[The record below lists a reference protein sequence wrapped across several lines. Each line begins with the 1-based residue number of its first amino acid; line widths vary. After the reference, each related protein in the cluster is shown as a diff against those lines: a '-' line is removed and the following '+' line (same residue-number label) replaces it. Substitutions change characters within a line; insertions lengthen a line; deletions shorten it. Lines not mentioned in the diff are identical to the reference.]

1 MKISDH
7 QLRLNII
14 QAWSLWIKEITERRY
29 RGEIWYA
36 SDVTLMF
43 NHIPGTFRQKW
54 MVMADEADRV
64 YSTLIRHVV
73 HNPRSPSQA
82 AKLPIWIVAPDYPVK
97 KQRGM
102 SAKAVLAEVKI
113 NGGLH
118 LNGIMV
124 TRIDTRL
131 RVPLNMHFDPNGEN
145 YDHYVKERYPLR
157 RIHAVPV
164 EETPKVMADYTLKSL
179 KWRIPDLD
187 HILIFPK
194 TLCELPPRPKARQS
208 LGLSGRVFS

>member
-7 QLRLNII
+7 QLRLSII
-14 QAWSLWIKEITERRY
+14 QAWSSWIKEITERRY

-64 YSTLIRHVV
+64 YSKLILRQEVV
-73 HNPRSPSQA
+73 YNPRSKSQA

-97 KQRGM
+97 KQREM
-102 SAKAVLAEVKI
+102 SAKAILAEVKI

-131 RVPLNMHFDPNGEN
+131 RVPLNMHFD
-145 YDHYVKERYPLR
+145 
-157 RIHAVPV
+157 
-164 EETPKVMADYTLKSL
+164 S
-179 KWRIPDLD
+179 
-187 HILIFPK
+187 
-194 TLCELPPRPKARQS
+194 
-208 LGLSGRVFS
+208 